1 MAEVWFPAVKSY
13 LNSLQEEIWG
23 QSSNSEKKPYV
34 SWGFSYLSFN
44 LLKEAHAFGRAGFLG
59 SAFETYLSI
68 EGCRKIL
75 DVFSFIAVLN
85 T

>member
-1 MAEVWFPAVKSY
+1 M
-13 LNSLQEEIWG
+13 
-23 QSSNSEKKPYV
+23 
-34 SWGFSYLSFN
+34 SFN
-44 LLKEAHAFGRAGFLG
+44 FSKEAHAFERVGFLG

-68 EGCRKIL
+68 ERYRKIL

>member
-1 MAEVWFPAVKSY
+1 M
-13 LNSLQEEIWG
+13 
-23 QSSNSEKKPYV
+23 
-34 SWGFSYLSFN
+34 SFN
-44 LLKEAHAFGRAGFLG
+44 LLKEAHAFGRVGFLG